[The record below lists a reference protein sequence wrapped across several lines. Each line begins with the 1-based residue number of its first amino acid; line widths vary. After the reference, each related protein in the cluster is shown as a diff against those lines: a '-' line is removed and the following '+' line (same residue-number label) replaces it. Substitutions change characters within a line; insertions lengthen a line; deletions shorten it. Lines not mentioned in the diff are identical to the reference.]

1 MVKLVGLA
9 IVLGPLIVA
18 NTLLIFLAEATL
30 PPPVKNGKTKLPLM
44 YMFLL

>member
-1 MVKLVGLA
+1 MVKMVGMA
-9 IVLGPLIVA
+9 IALWPLIVA

-30 PPPVKNGKTKLPLM
+30 PPPVKNGKLKLPLM